1 MSKRRS
7 VLAGAITKGVVLM
20 EKIAGSFT
28 NAPSATE
35 TTHSRLVVNHNSLS
49 CNFQFLPIAN
59 SFEIFC
65 LVSSGISATLFKF
78 FEVIGDLGPE

>member
-1 MSKRRS
+1 MCGLLRK
-7 VLAGAITKGVVLM
+7 GGTENGPAI
-20 EKIAGSFT
+20 
-28 NAPSATE
+28 
-35 TTHSRLVVNHNSLS
+35 
-49 CNFQFLPIAN
+49 LPIAN